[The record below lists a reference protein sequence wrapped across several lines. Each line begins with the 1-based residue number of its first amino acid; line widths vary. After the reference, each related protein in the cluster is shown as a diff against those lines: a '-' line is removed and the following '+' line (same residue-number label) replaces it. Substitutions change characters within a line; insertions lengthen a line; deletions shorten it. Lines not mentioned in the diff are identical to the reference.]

1 MLPLVVLVIGF
12 IVFWLAGVAGVAW
25 FHPWTHAA
33 RAALACMLLLTASG
47 RCLPKIRAELIA
59 MVPPQLPQPG
69 LIVTVTGI
77 LELAGALGLL
87 LEPTHR
93 AAGMAL
99 VLMFLVMFPA
109 NVYAAKKHLTLQGR
123 EVPGLVPRT
132 LMQILFITAAVVSAL

>member
-1 MLPLVVLVIGF
+1 MLPLVVLVAGF
-12 IVFWLAGVAGVAW
+12 VVFCLAGVAGAAW
-25 FHPWTHAA
+25 FHPWTHAV
-33 RAALACMLLLTASG
+33 RSALACMLLLTASG
-47 RCLPKIRAELIA
+47 RWLQKIREELIA

-77 LELAGALGLL
+77 LELAGAVGLL

-93 AAGMAL
+93 AAGVAL

-132 LMQILFITAAVVSAL
+132 LMQVLFITAAVISAL